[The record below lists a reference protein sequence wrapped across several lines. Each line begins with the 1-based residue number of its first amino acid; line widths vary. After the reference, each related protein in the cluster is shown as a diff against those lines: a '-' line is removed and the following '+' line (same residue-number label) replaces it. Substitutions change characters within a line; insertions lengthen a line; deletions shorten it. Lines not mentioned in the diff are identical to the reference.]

1 MPTRRSFPS
10 FVVTVRLP
18 TSLHWRVR
26 GQQVGETSATAGDR
40 IVVDLNLEGAD
51 DAGSYLLGLGS
62 AVEVLGPPS
71 AREAIAAESARISG
85 LYAGALIRR
94 G

>member
-1 MPTRRSFPS
+1 MGLLWMSCRWRRELVHTGGS
-10 FVVTVRLP
+10 VVSRSVRRRP
-18 TSLHWRVR
+18 RP
-26 GQQVGETSATAGDR
+26 A

-51 DAGSYLLGLGS
+51 DAVSYLLALGS

>member
-1 MPTRRSFPS
+1 
-10 FVVTVRLP
+10 
-18 TSLHWRVR
+18 
-26 GQQVGETSATAGDR
+26 
-40 IVVDLNLEGAD
+40 VDLNLEGAD
-51 DAGSYLLGLGS
+51 DAVSYLLALGS